1 MPSLFDQTIFN
12 GEVFGQYIDQIPY
25 AHLNELIKSSAIV
38 VNNSVKTAMS
48 EQTGGFIMTTPI
60 KGSIMDAIPDNYD
73 GNTNLTTDSQ
83 ASYAQSRVVVGRGH
97 GFTEK
102 DFVTDITGG
111 YEPLENAGNQVG
123 AWKDRVRE
131 NILYAILA
139 GAFGMNDTAGA
150 AFVNKHTHNVT
161 AVANSENVTG
171 KMDATTLNTA
181 MQKACGD
188 HKRKFA
194 LAIMHSQV
202 ATNLENLGLL
212 TYIKYNDANGM
223 QRDTDF
229 ATLNGRL
236 VLVDDDVPTMEDEST
251 ATFAKTSDVALVTG
265 KTYYTRSGSAG
276 SYVYTAVAEP
286 DVSDIGSYYEKTA
299 MGNIIYTTYIFGAG
313 AIEYTDCG
321 AKNPYTVSR
330 DESKNGGEET
340 LWVRMRDCFA
350 PYGISF
356 NGSNIA
362 SLSPTLA
369 ELRNGSNWNLVSTGG
384 TNKQYIDDKAIP
396 IARVLS
402 LG

>member
-1 MPSLFDQTIFN
+1 MASLFDQTFFN

-38 VNNSVKTAMS
+38 VNNSVKSAFD
-48 EQTGGFIMTTPI
+48 EQTGSFIMTTPI

-73 GNTNLTTDSQ
+73 GATNLTTDSQ
-83 ASYAQSRVVVGRGH
+83 ATYKYSRVVVGRGH

-111 YEPLENAGNQVG
+111 YEPLENAANQVG

-139 GAFGMNDTAGA
+139 GGFAMADTAGA
-150 AFVNKHTHNVT
+150 AFVNKHTYNVT
-161 AVANSENVTG
+161 AIQNSEGRTG
-171 KMDATTLNTA
+171 YADATTLNTA

-188 HKRKFA
+188 HKKKFA

-212 TYIKYNDANGM
+212 TYVKYNDANGM
-223 QRDTDF
+223 SRDTDF

-236 VLVDDDVPTMEDEST
+236 VLVDDDVPVEEDEST

-265 KTYYTRSGSAG
+265 KTYYTRSGS
-276 SYVYTAVAEP
+276 SPNYVYTAVAEP

-299 MGNIIYTTYIFGAG
+299 LGNLMYTTYIFGAG

-330 DESKNGGEET
+330 DESTNGGQET

-356 NGSNIA
+356 KGDYVS
-362 SLSPTLA
+362 SLSPTIA
-369 ELRNGSNWNLVSTGG
+369 ELKDGRNWELTATGG
-384 TNKQYIDDKAIP
+384 VTKQYIDDKAIP
-396 IARVLS
+396 IARVIS